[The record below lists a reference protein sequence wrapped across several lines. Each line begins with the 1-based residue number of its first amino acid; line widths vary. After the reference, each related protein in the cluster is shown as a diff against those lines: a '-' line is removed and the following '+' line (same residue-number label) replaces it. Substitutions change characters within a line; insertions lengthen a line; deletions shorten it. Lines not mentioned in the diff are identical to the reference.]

1 LVPEFTT
8 IGGDPSMVAGYRTPH
23 FSDDLPYERLAFYR
37 DRDRMGYASCAIGDW
52 RRLAAVYVYR

>member
-1 LVPEFTT
+1 
-8 IGGDPSMVAGYRTPH
+8 MVAGYRTPH